1 MTALF
6 IAARAIHIGAC
17 LLFFAIF
24 AFDSY
29 QTSIVDEESSIAL
42 YWCSRL
48 HWISL
53 TLLPII
59 FISGTVWFACVAMT
73 MSGEPLQFQILKT
86 VWTRTQF
93 GLVSTIRLLLW
104 LPTLAIALLTFL
116 KRRSSARKTFMAIQL
131 ILSGSL
137 LGSLAWVGH
146 GRESSSWHL
155 LADILHLLAAGLWP
169 AGLLPFLL
177 LINKMRQTSEPASW
191 TSIVRLVR
199 RFSAMSLG
207 CVALLAATGVV
218 NSWFL
223 VGSFSNLI
231 NLPYGR
237 WLLAKII
244 LFGIAVSVG
253 AVNLLR
259 LKPQLLNGGSE
270 PASGAAVL
278 QLRRNVL
285 FEIFL
290 GTAIVVIVAVLGI
303 LPP

>member
-1 MTALF
+1 MMAFF

-24 AFDSY
+24 AFDRY
-29 QTSIVDEESSIAL
+29 QTAIPGEQSSIAL
-42 YWCSRL
+42 YWRSRV
-48 HWISL
+48 HWFSL

-59 FISGTVWFACVAMT
+59 LISGTVWFACVAMT

-86 VWTRTQF
+86 VWTHTQF
-93 GLVSTIRLLLW
+93 GMLSTIRLVLW
-104 LPTLAIALLTFL
+104 LAALVIALLYSL
-116 KRRSSARKTFMAIQL
+116 KRELTVRKPLMAIQM
-131 ILSGSL
+131 ILSGCL
-137 LGSLAWVGH
+137 LGSLAWTGH
-146 GRESSSWHL
+146 GQENSVWHL
-155 LADILHLLAAGLWP
+155 AADILHLLAAGLWP

-177 LINKMRQTSEPASW
+177 LLNKLRQTSEPGPR
-191 TSIVRLVR
+191 TSIAGLVR

-207 CVALLAATGVV
+207 CVALLAATGFV

-223 VGSFSNLI
+223 VGSFSNLV

-244 LFGIAVSVG
+244 LFVIAVSVG

-259 LKPQLLNGGSE
+259 LKPRLMAGGSE
-270 PASGAAVL
+270 SASDVVVF
-278 QLRRNVL
+278 QLRCNIL

>member
-1 MTALF
+1 MALF
-6 IAARAIHIGAC
+6 IAARAVHIGAC

-24 AFDSY
+24 AFDCY
-29 QTSIVDEESSIAL
+29 ETAILGEHSSIAL
-42 YWCSRL
+42 FWRSRV
-48 HWISL
+48 HWFSL

-59 FISGTVWFACVAMT
+59 LISGTVWFACVATT

-93 GLVSTIRLLLW
+93 GMVSVVRLLLW
-104 LPTLAIALLTFL
+104 LAALVIALLYYL
-116 KRRSSARKTFMAIQL
+116 KRRAAARKPLIAIQFV
-131 ILSGSL
+131 LSGCL
-137 LGSLAWVGH
+137 LGSLAWAGH

-155 LADILHLLAAGLWP
+155 LADVLHLVVAGFWP
-169 AGLLPFLL
+169 AGLLPFALVL
-177 LINKMRQTSEPASW
+177 NKLRQASQAADRP
-191 TSIVRLVR
+191 ILAALVR

-207 CVALLAATGVV
+207 CVALLAATGFV

-231 NLPYGR
+231 NQPYGR
-237 WLLAKII
+237 WLLAKIT
-244 LFGIAVSVG
+244 LFAIAVSVG

-259 LKPQLLNGGSE
+259 LKPRLLNGGSE
-270 PASGAAVL
+270 PQPASDVIL

-285 FEIFL
+285 FEIYL
-290 GTAIVVIVAVLGI
+290 GTAIVVIVAILGI